1 MAIVWK
7 PPGLLI
13 HPSNEAPDAYTLMH
27 LVRNTL
33 QQHVFP
39 VHRLDR
45 QTSGLVVFGL
55 NSDAASQLN
64 QQFRDKRVKKG
75 YLALVRGFFTEELI
89 SLDRPVRPKREKKA
103 YPAQTHFN
111 LLCKS
116 EKPWPVGSYEK
127 ARFSLVL
134 AQPLSGRRHQ
144 IRKHLKHLKHPII
157 GDRMYGDGHYNKL
170 IDAHFGWN
178 RMMLTSVYLKLKS
191 PFEDT
196 TQEFYAICDEHFMEL
211 LEMFFTDVKT
221 SNVQRMVHD
230 IMGLDNDVRM
240 RVTSC

>member
-1 MAIVWK
+1 
-7 PPGLLI
+7 
-13 HPSNEAPDAYTLMH
+13 
-27 LVRNTL
+27 
-33 QQHVFP
+33 
-39 VHRLDR
+39 
-45 QTSGLVVFGL
+45 
-55 NSDAASQLN
+55 
-64 QQFRDKRVKKG
+64 
-75 YLALVRGFFTEELI
+75 
-89 SLDRPVRPKREKKA
+89 
-103 YPAQTHFN
+103 
-111 LLCKS
+111 
-116 EKPWPVGSYEK
+116 
-127 ARFSLVL
+127 LVL